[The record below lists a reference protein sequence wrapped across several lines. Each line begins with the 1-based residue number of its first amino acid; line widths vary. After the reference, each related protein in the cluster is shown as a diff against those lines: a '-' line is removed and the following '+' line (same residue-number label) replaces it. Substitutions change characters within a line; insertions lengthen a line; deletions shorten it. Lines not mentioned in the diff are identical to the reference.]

1 MIKRMARILLTAT
14 LISSLAAAPCSAAE
28 SAFQEA
34 FSNAFYGGLL
44 GGLAGTA
51 LLVFAN
57 KPADHV
63 NYIYYGAAGGVL
75 VGAAFGLA
83 KSSKSLVSIE
93 NGNVKVAMP
102 TIKPELQQINKQG
115 GTALMVKADL
125 FSASF

>member
-1 MIKRMARILLTAT
+1 MIKRMAKILLTAT
-14 LISSLAAAPCSAAE
+14 LISSLAAPCSAAE

-51 LLVFAN
+51 LLVFTK

-75 VGAAFGLA
+75 VGAAYGLA

-102 TIKPELQQINKQG
+102 TIKPELQQTDKKG

>member
-1 MIKRMARILLTAT
+1 MIKRMAKIFLAAT
-14 LISSLAAAPCSAAE
+14 LITSLAVPCSAAE

-51 LLVFAN
+51 LLVFTK

-75 VGAAFGLA
+75 VGTAFGLA

-93 NGNVKVAMP
+93 NGNVQVAMP
-102 TIKPELQQINKQG
+102 TIKPELQQTDAKG
-115 GTALMVKADL
+115 PMGLMVKADL
-125 FSASF
+125 LSGRF

>member
-1 MIKRMARILLTAT
+1 MIKRMAKILLTAT
-14 LISSLAAAPCSAAE
+14 LISSLAVPCSAAE

-51 LLVFAN
+51 LLVFAK

-75 VGAAFGLA
+75 VGTAYGLA

-102 TIKPELQQINKQG
+102 TIKPELQQTDAKG
-115 GTALMVKADL
+115 PVGLMVRADL
-125 FSASF
+125 LSASF

>member
-1 MIKRMARILLTAT
+1 MIKRMAKILLTAT
-14 LISSLAAAPCSAAE
+14 LISSLAAPCSAAE

-51 LLVFAN
+51 LLVFAK

-63 NYIYYGAAGGVL
+63 NYVYYGAAGGVL
-75 VGAAFGLA
+75 VGAAYGLA

-102 TIKPELQQINKQG
+102 TIKPELQQTDAKG
-115 GTALMVKADL
+115 PTGLMVKADL
-125 FSASF
+125 LSARF

>member
-1 MIKRMARILLTAT
+1 MIKRMAKILLTAT
-14 LISSLAAAPCSAAE
+14 LITSLAVPCSAAE

-51 LLVFAN
+51 LLVFVK

-75 VGAAFGLA
+75 VGTAYGLA

-102 TIKPELQQINKQG
+102 TIRPELQDTNSKG
-115 GTALMVKADL
+115 GKALMVSADL
-125 FSASF
+125 FRTSF

>member
-1 MIKRMARILLTAT
+1 MIKRMAKLLLTVT

-102 TIKPELQQINKQG
+102 TIKPELQRTDAKG
-115 GTALMVKADL
+115 PVGLLVKADL
-125 FSASF
+125 LSASF

>member
-1 MIKRMARILLTAT
+1 MIKRMAKILLTAT
-14 LISSLAAAPCSAAE
+14 LITSLAVPCSAAE

-51 LLVFAN
+51 LLVFAK

-75 VGAAFGLA
+75 VGAAYGLA

-102 TIKPELQQINKQG
+102 TIKPELQQTDAKG
-115 GTALMVKADL
+115 PMGLMVKADL
-125 FSASF
+125 LSATF